1 MTMRKQLTAFLT
13 ALVLLLSGVA
23 AWADYTE
30 WKDSSYPFSAAK
42 TIYLDQVDTAQVE
55 NLSPVEEWKLKDT
68 FYRKISKIKDIT
80 ILIKE
85 PKPEGHLASDIGTED
100 ALIGGSDTAIPQEAI
115 EKGADIYILP
125 RITVWQT
132 DSYLV
137 PAHTEWRN
145 REIRDAWRDKDG
157 RWHEYYRTIT
167 YPEYVPDYWVPY
179 AEVTV
184 TFEWYDTKTGS
195 LIASSEDKRLR
206 ASETHPE
213 DLYGRIVDRFIKNM
227 KKTLG

>member
-1 MTMRKQLTAFLT
+1 MTMRKKLTAFLT
-13 ALVLLLSGVA
+13 ALFLLLSGAA

-85 PKPEGHLASDIGTED
+85 PKPEGHLASGTGTED

-115 EKGADIYILP
+115 EKGAHIYILP
-125 RITVWQT
+125 RITTWQT

-206 ASETHPE
+206 GSETHPE